1 MYNLHELVN
10 MGNNSS
16 NRIPKLRFLGF
27 HEEWVEKACLG
38 EVIDVCKGQ
47 QVNNSELTK
56 DSSFF
61 PMLNGGSSFSGYYS
75 KSNTLGNTIT
85 ISEGGNSCGFVNR
98 IKQDFWAGGH
108 CYVVKPI
115 IDINEDFLF
124 YLLKHKEPEIMK
136 LRVGSGLPN
145 IQRKTLLNEIS
156 VSLPNNKS
164 EQEQIAECLKAEDE
178 IISAQEQKI
187 ESLKAHKIGL
197 MQQLFPQPGT
207 NIPSLRFPGFKYDW
221 TEKKLGEI
229 LNERKEV
236 SVITANLPQL
246 SFTIEEGVIKPEN
259 RKTNQRDFLIK
270 DKDNKRYAVT
280 RLNDII
286 YNPAN
291 VVFGAIHKNNLCD
304 GVVSPIYKIF
314 WTKENADFLNYLLRR
329 PAFISLLASRAEGTV
344 TKLKTLKAEAFLDMP
359 VPFPVE
365 SSEQNKIASCFL
377 ALDDIIQ
384 AESEKLEALKAHKKG
399 LMRQLFPQLSK

>member
-1 MYNLHELVN
+1 MNQDINKTHTPN
-10 MGNNSS
+10 
-16 NRIPKLRFLGF
+16 LRFPSFDGEWTVQKLESLAEFKRGTTITAKETIQGDVPVIAGGQKPSYYHNVPNRKGRTIAISGSGAYAGF
-27 HEEWVEKACLG
+27 VSFWEIPVFLSDSFSVETFPSLDKKYAFYCLQLQQLSLFHMQKGAGVPHVHGADVGELFIPLPPTIEEQKRIA
-38 EVIDVCKGQ
+38 
-47 QVNNSELTK
+47 
-56 DSSFF
+56 SFF
-61 PMLNGGSSFSGYYS
+61 SEIDNLIEEQDRKVDALKEK
-75 KSNTLGNTIT
+75 KS
-85 ISEGGNSCGFVNR
+85 
-98 IKQDFWAGGH
+98 
-108 CYVVKPI
+108 
-115 IDINEDFLF
+115 
-124 YLLKHKEPEIMK
+124 
-136 LRVGSGLPN
+136 
-145 IQRKTLLNEIS
+145 
-156 VSLPNNKS
+156 
-164 EQEQIAECLKAEDE
+164 
-178 IISAQEQKI
+178 
-187 ESLKAHKIGL
+187 GL
-197 MQQLFPQPGT
+197 MQHLFPRTGELK
-207 NIPSLRFPGFKYDW
+207 PSLRFPGFKHDW

-236 SVITANLPQL
+236 SVITAKLPQL
-246 SFTIEEGVIKPEN
+246 SFTIEEGIIKPED

-344 TKLKTLKAEAFLDMP
+344 TKLKTLKADAFLNMP

-365 SSEQNKIASCFL
+365 SSEQNQIASCFI

-384 AESEKLEALKAHKKG
+384 AESEKLETLKAHKKG
-399 LMRQLFPQLSK
+399 LMQQLFPQLSK